1 MNHKTA
7 EHNSGASETTR
18 FFCTRISSA
27 ASAAGE
33 LKQHKKEPN
42 MANKE
47 NATPD
52 IGKSADFGAMHNPQP
67 SRARTHA
74 RAIRPTGI
82 LKESLLDLP
91 GARARVR
98 EESADFT
105 AWRVKTFGGD
115 FDPVREAVEDAVAE
129 FSDRQAARDR
139 SLWLKIANEIGYETF
154 RDLYLEQVSIMR
166 ECKLR
171 NPSAAFQ
178 NRLNRYTN
186 HNSHRTASLTSGAA
200 KCRPV
205 CMRTTEKPGN
215 ATGSLQEN
223 CASES
228 MYEAYDNAKDM
239 TMDEAYAYC
248 RKLECDRERKHRDT
262 DIGQI
267 EASTLSL
274 DQLVESF
281 EDPSKI
287 QIFSDCGKGR
297 RSIRASE
304 RAEEISVALSQLS
317 ASDRTFAQAVLEGKD
332 WREMG
337 ISRQAFWKRLK
348 KVEIFLAP

>member
-1 MNHKTA
+1 M
-7 EHNSGASETTR
+7 
-18 FFCTRISSA
+18 
-27 ASAAGE
+27 
-33 LKQHKKEPN
+33 KQHKSPSSG
-42 MANKE
+42 
-47 NATPD
+47 
-52 IGKSADFGAMHNPQP
+52 IGKNADSGVMHTPQP
-67 SRARTHA
+67 SRARTRTRGMSYGDINNIPLSAIPRA
-74 RAIRPTGI
+74 RAHVR
-82 LKESLLDLP
+82 KD
-91 GARARVR
+91 GAPRSEVAL
-98 EESADFT
+98 A
-105 AWRVKTFGGD
+105 AWRTKTFGGD
-115 FDPVREAVEDAVAE
+115 FDPVREAVEDAVNA
-129 FSDRQAARDR
+129 FSYRQPEDDRRI
-139 SLWLKIANEIGYETF
+139 WLKVANEIGYEAF
-154 RDLYLEQVSIMR
+154 RELYLEQLSIMR

-186 HNSHRTASLTSGAA
+186 HNFHRTASLTSGAA

-215 ATGSLQEN
+215 ATGSLQKN

-228 MYEAYDNAKDM
+228 MYEAYANAKDM

-287 QIFSDCGKGR
+287 QIFSDRGKGR
-297 RSIRASE
+297 RSIRSSE
-304 RAEEISVALSQLS
+304 RAEEISVALSQLP

-337 ISRQAFWKRLK
+337 ISRQAFWKRPK
-348 KVEIFLAP
+348 KVENFLAP

>member
-1 MNHKTA
+1 
-7 EHNSGASETTR
+7 
-18 FFCTRISSA
+18 
-27 ASAAGE
+27 
-33 LKQHKKEPN
+33 

-205 CMRTTEKPGN
+205 CLHTTGKPGS
-215 ATGSLQEN
+215 ATGSLHEN

-228 MYEAYDNAKDM
+228 MYDIYENAKDM

-287 QIFSDCGKGR
+287 QIFSDCCKGK

-348 KVEIFLAP
+348 KVEIFLAHKIRVKCTFWGMLPIHMVDISLKTFP

>member
-1 MNHKTA
+1 M
-7 EHNSGASETTR
+7 
-18 FFCTRISSA
+18 
-27 ASAAGE
+27 
-33 LKQHKKEPN
+33 KQHKSPSSG
-42 MANKE
+42 
-47 NATPD
+47 
-52 IGKSADFGAMHNPQP
+52 IGKNADSGVMHNPQP
-67 SRARTHA
+67 SRARTRTRGMSYGDINNIPLSAISRA
-74 RAIRPTGI
+74 RAHVR
-82 LKESLLDLP
+82 KD
-91 GARARVR
+91 GAPRSEA
-98 EESADFT
+98 ALA
-105 AWRVKTFGGD
+105 AWRTKTFGGD
-115 FDPVREAVEDAVAE
+115 FDPVREAVEDAVNA
-129 FSDRQAARDR
+129 FSYRQPEDDRRI
-139 SLWLKIANEIGYETF
+139 WLKVANEIGYEAF
-154 RDLYLEQVSIMR
+154 RELYLEQLSIMR

-287 QIFSDCGKGR
+287 QIFSDRGKGR

-304 RAEEISVALSQLS
+304 RAEEISVALSQLP

-332 WREMG
+332 WREME
-337 ISRQAFWKRLK
+337 IPKRTFNWKLK
-348 KVEIFLAP
+348 KVENFLAR